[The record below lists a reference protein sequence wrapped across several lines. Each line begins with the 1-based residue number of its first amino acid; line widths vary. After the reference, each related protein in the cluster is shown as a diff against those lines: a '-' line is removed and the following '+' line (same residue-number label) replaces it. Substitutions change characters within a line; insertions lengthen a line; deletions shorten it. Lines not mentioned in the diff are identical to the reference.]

1 MRHTLKETAS
11 GLRRNASM
19 NVAILVTMWVSLT
32 LFGLGMLV
40 TQQVDLIKGR
50 WYDKIEL
57 TAFLCTADTVGG
69 TCTAGQATTEAEL
82 ASNPQVETSF
92 YQSQEEVFEEF
103 KVTYADSPILATLQA
118 SDMQDLYRI
127 KLKNPEEY
135 QEVTAALSVMPGIQS
150 VQDLKALLDP
160 MFEWLNWGRWMAV
173 GASGLLLLAA
183 ALQIGNA
190 IRVAAFT
197 RRREIGIM
205 RLVGASRTYIMLPS
219 LLESLTVA
227 LGGATLACATL
238 AAVQQF
244 AIVEK
249 AKPALQGFAWIGW
262 NNVGISM
269 LGVVVVAIA
278 LSMIPTLVATRRFL
292 KV

>member
-1 MRHTLKETAS
+1 MKDWTHPRIANPACL
-11 GLRRNASM
+11 
-19 NVAILVTMWVSLT
+19 
-32 LFGLGMLV
+32 MLEH
-40 TQQVDLIKGR
+40 DDI
-50 WYDKIEL
+50 
-57 TAFLCTADTVGG
+57 AA
-69 TCTAGQATTEAEL
+69 EA
-82 ASNPQVETSF
+82 
-92 YQSQEEVFEEF
+92 
-103 KVTYADSPILATLQA
+103 
-118 SDMQDLYRI
+118 R
-127 KLKNPEEY
+127 
-135 QEVTAALSVMPGIQS
+135 
-150 VQDLKALLDP
+150 
-160 MFEWLNWGRWMAV
+160 
-173 GASGLLLLAA
+173 
-183 ALQIGNA
+183 
-190 IRVAAFT
+190 AAFT

>member
-1 MRHTLKETAS
+1 
-11 GLRRNASM
+11 
-19 NVAILVTMWVSLT
+19 
-32 LFGLGMLV
+32 
-40 TQQVDLIKGR
+40 
-50 WYDKIEL
+50 
-57 TAFLCTADTVGG
+57 
-69 TCTAGQATTEAEL
+69 
-82 ASNPQVETSF
+82 
-92 YQSQEEVFEEF
+92 
-103 KVTYADSPILATLQA
+103 
-118 SDMQDLYRI
+118 
-127 KLKNPEEY
+127 
-135 QEVTAALSVMPGIQS
+135 
-150 VQDLKALLDP
+150 
-160 MFEWLNWGRWMAV
+160 
-173 GASGLLLLAA
+173 
-183 ALQIGNA
+183 
-190 IRVAAFT
+190 
-197 RRREIGIM
+197 M